1 MLRDRVGGVMQSLD
15 WLLLFRAPYGERVV
29 DAVLTT
35 LELSLTAWVFALVI
49 GTVVGVMREAP
60 LRAARWAATAF
71 VEIFRNV
78 PLLVQLFLIY
88 FVLPRVLPLPVRQML
103 FQLGWEFVSA
113 VLTLSLY
120 AAAKIAEHVRS
131 GLNSVGA
138 GVRLAAMSTGLTWS
152 AAQRSVVGPLVLRI
166 IVPSLTSEFVTVF
179 KSSSLA
185 MTVGVVETSYLTQQL
200 GLQTFHWVE
209 ASTVGTLVYLV
220 CAWSVAGLMSLV
232 ERWTYVPG
240 LLRRGAT

>member
-1 MLRDRVGGVMQSLD
+1 MPQHID
-15 WLLLFRAPYGERVV
+15 WSLLFRAPYGERVV

-35 LELSLTAWVFALVI
+35 LELSLLSWAFALVI
-49 GTVVGVMREAP
+49 GTVTGIMREAP
-60 LRAARWAATAF
+60 VRAVRLAATGF

-88 FVLPRVLPLPVRQML
+88 FVLPRVLPLPLRQVL
-103 FQLGWEFVSA
+103 FQFGWEFVSA

-120 AAAKIAEHVRS
+120 TAAKIAEHVRS
-131 GLNSVGA
+131 GLNSVGV
-138 GVRLAAMSTGLTWS
+138 GVRLAAMSAGLTWI
-152 AAQRSVVGPLVLRI
+152 AAQLYVVGPLVLRV

-209 ASTVGTLVYLV
+209 ASMVGTVVYLG
-220 CAWSVAGLMSLV
+220 CAWSVVACMSLV
-232 ERWTYVPG
+232 ERWTRVPG
-240 LLRRGAT
+240 LLRRGATG

>member
-1 MLRDRVGGVMQSLD
+1 MSLD
-15 WLLLFRAPYGERVV
+15 WSILFRAPYGERVA

-35 LELSLTAWVFALVI
+35 LQLSLVSWICALII
-49 GTVVGVMREAP
+49 GVAIGLMREAP
-60 LRAARWAATAF
+60 VRAVRLVATGF

-88 FVLPRVLPLPVRQML
+88 FVLPRALPLPLRQVL
-103 FQLGWEFVSA
+103 FQFGWEFAAA

-120 AAAKIAEHVRS
+120 TAAKVAEHVRS
-131 GLNSVGA
+131 GLNSVGV
-138 GVRLAAMSTGLTWS
+138 GIRQAAMSTGLTWI
-152 AAQRSVVGPLVLRI
+152 AAQRYVVGPLVLRI

-185 MTVGVVETSYLTQQL
+185 MTIGVVETSYLTQQL

-220 CAWSVAGLMSLV
+220 CAWSVAGFMSLI
-232 ERWTYVPG
+232 ERWTFVPG
-240 LLRRGAT
+240 LLRRGGTG

>member
-1 MLRDRVGGVMQSLD
+1 MSLD
-15 WLLLFRAPYGERVV
+15 WSIMFRAPYGERVA

-35 LELSLTAWVFALVI
+35 LQLSLVSWIFALII
-49 GTVVGVMREAP
+49 GVAVGLMREAP
-60 LRAARWAATAF
+60 VRAVRLVATGF

-88 FVLPRVLPLPVRQML
+88 FVLPRALPLPLRQAL
-103 FQLGWEFVSA
+103 FQLGWEFVAA

-120 AAAKIAEHVRS
+120 TAAKIAEHVRS
-131 GLNSVGA
+131 GLNSVGV
-138 GVRLAAMSTGLTWS
+138 GIRQAAMSTGLTWV
-152 AAQRSVVGPLVLRI
+152 AAQRYVVGPLVLRI

-185 MTVGVVETSYLTQQL
+185 MTIGVVETSYLTQQL

-220 CAWSVAGLMSLV
+220 CAWSVAGLMSLI
-232 ERWTYVPG
+232 ERWTLVPG
-240 LLRRGAT
+240 LLRRGGAG